1 MQGNMKD
8 IVRHRT
14 FKSLPQD
21 MVVELIQVMTRV
33 LDINK

>member
-1 MQGNMKD
+1 MQGKMKD
-8 IVRHRT
+8 IVRHQT

-21 MVVELIQVMTRV
+21 MVVELIQVMTCV